1 MIRILL
7 AALIAAA
14 PLGAD
19 DAASKDRT
27 LWSPSH
33 KAALWLTP
41 QADGKSKAQ
50 LLVVSDDGAPKSV
63 WSDSIPTPAYV
74 LVPDTASALVL
85 VNECDAE
92 KPDQGK
98 VLTIRDGAGKVVC
111 EYSVKDL
118 LSDAEVSEVML
129 SGKPTAPWFRQIAL
143 VPGGAERTVV
153 ILTTSGREISL
164 SLADGKRIELAEWV
178 KQLGSDDWGR
188 REEASAR
195 VRAAG
200 EAALPLLAEAAGSP
214 DPEVR
219 VRAFALIDDCR
230 WGGLRIPKEVLA
242 ELIASS
248 MEVFRGKVVSVGESP
263 GIWSGTIA
271 AAQDVTY
278 QLLETYKGKAA
289 GESVTV
295 SYYLVHGAR
304 LSDAQP
310 RLHPG
315 FFAPGVEHVVFARGT
330 DKLMAWSESWS
341 ALPVVPGV
349 IEAVKGK

>member
-1 MIRILL
+1 MRITIL
-7 AALIAAA
+7 ALALCL
-14 PLGAD
+14 PLCAE

-50 LLVVSDDGAPKSV
+50 LLLVGDDGKPKSA
-63 WSDSIPTPAYV
+63 WTDSIPTPTYA
-74 LVPDTASALVL
+74 LVPDTGSAIVL
-85 VNECDAE
+85 VDECDSE
-92 KPDQGK
+92 KPHERK
-98 VLTIRDGAGKVVC
+98 VLTIRDGAGKVVS
-111 EYSVKDL
+111 EYTVKDL
-118 LSDAEVSEVML
+118 LTEAEVSEVML
-129 SGKPTAPWFRQIAL
+129 SGKPTAPGFVQIAL

-153 ILTTSGREISL
+153 IRTTSGREVSL
-164 SLADGKRIELAEWV
+164 SLADGKRIELTDWV
-178 KQLGSDDWGR
+178 KQLGSNDWGR

-214 DPEVR
+214 DAEVR
-219 VRAFALIDDCR
+219 VRALALIDDCR
-230 WGGLRIPKEVLA
+230 WGGLRVSKEVLA
-242 ELIASS
+242 ELMASS
-248 MEVFRGKVVSVGESP
+248 TEVFRGKVVSVGDSP

-271 AAQDVTY
+271 AAQEVTY
-278 QLLETYKGKAA
+278 QLVETFKGKAA
-289 GESVTV
+289 GETVTV
-295 SYYLVHGAR
+295 SFYLVHGAR

-315 FFAPGVEHVVFARGT
+315 FFAVGAEHVVFARGT
-330 DKLMAWSESWS
+330 DKLMAWSESWG

-349 IEAVKGK
+349 LEAVKGK

>member
-1 MIRILL
+1 MRTTILAL
-7 AALIAAA
+7 ALCL
-14 PLGAD
+14 PLCAEE
-19 DAASKDRT
+19 AASKDRT
-27 LWSPSH
+27 IWSPSH
-33 KAALWLTP
+33 KAALWLQP
-41 QADGKSKAQ
+41 EADGKSKAQ
-50 LLVVSDDGAPKSV
+50 LLIVGDDGTPTAAWK
-63 WSDSIPTPAYV
+63 DSIPTPTYV
-74 LVPDTASALVL
+74 LVPDTGNAIVL
-85 VNECDAE
+85 VDECDSE

-111 EYSVKDL
+111 EYAVKDL

-129 SGKPTAPWFRQIAL
+129 SGKPTAPWFKQIAL

-153 ILTTSGREISL
+153 IWTTSGREVSL

-219 VRAFALIDDCR
+219 VRAYALIDDCR
-230 WGGLRIPKEVLA
+230 WGGLRVSKEVLA
-242 ELIASS
+242 ELLASS
-248 MEVFRGKVVSVGESP
+248 TDVFRGKVVSVGESP

-271 AAQDVTY
+271 AVQDVTY

-295 SYYLVHGAR
+295 SYYIVYGAR

-315 FFAPGVEHVVFARGT
+315 FFAVGTEHVVFARGT
-330 DKLMAWSESWS
+330 DKLIAWSESWG

-349 IEAVKGK
+349 LDAVKAK